1 MRKAI
6 ARAIDATLEGTVV
19 LSFSRVGYA
28 VRSRLG
34 QWEPLPRLNGR
45 WVVIT
50 GATSGLGLAAAE
62 AVTRA
67 GANVILVGRSETKTR
82 GVCEGLVKQFPSATV
97 FPVIADTG
105 SLEAVRAAAV
115 TIASLTDTVDVLVH
129 NAGAIAPSFT
139 ESPEGLEVTVASQLT
154 GPFLLT
160 TLLEPLLTKAAPG
173 RVLTMSS
180 GGMYTWKFTLS
191 DLVMT
196 PATFDGVKAY
206 ARVKRAQVVL
216 THELALRH
224 DPRAMLFASTH
235 PGWSDTPGLAV
246 SLPTFYRFIR
256 RWLRTPSEGIDT
268 LLWLMTT
275 PTLARHD
282 GQFFLDRRPRSEYK
296 MLGTRSSSPG
306 DDQRT
311 LYEWCEEQTTQPP
324 SGVTQ

>member
-1 MRKAI
+1 
-6 ARAIDATLEGTVV
+6 
-19 LSFSRVGYA
+19 
-28 VRSRLG
+28 
-34 QWEPLPRLNGR
+34 
-45 WVVIT
+45 
-50 GATSGLGLAAAE
+50 
-62 AVTRA
+62 
-67 GANVILVGRSETKTR
+67 
-82 GVCEGLVKQFPSATV
+82 
-97 FPVIADTG
+97 
-105 SLEAVRAAAV
+105 
-115 TIASLTDTVDVLVH
+115 
-129 NAGAIAPSFT
+129 
-139 ESPEGLEVTVASQLT
+139 
-154 GPFLLT
+154 
-160 TLLEPLLTKAAPG
+160 
-173 RVLTMSS
+173 
-180 GGMYTWKFTLS
+180 MYTWKFTLS

-311 LYEWCEEQTTQPP
+311 LYEWCEKQTTQPP
-324 SGVTQ
+324 SGVTK